1 MKKIFKI
8 VSIIIVLSMVLSVS
22 SLASI
27 MPCSNDYIAI
37 NSASITKASN
47 GNINITFYIKC
58 TDVMNKLGAL
68 TIKLYTSSDTL
79 VKTFTASSYA
89 SMMGSNSMSYSG
101 SVSYA
106 GTSGT
111 SYYAVVTFYASNNS
125 GTGTST
131 FTTPTVTA

>member
-1 MKKIFKI
+1 MKKVVKTVSLILI
-8 VSIIIVLSMVLSVS
+8 LSIILSVS
-22 SLASI
+22 SLATI
-27 MPCSNDYIAI
+27 VPCSSDYIY
-37 NSASITKASN
+37 SGHASITKGTGGS
-47 GNINITFYIKC
+47 ITIMF
-58 TDVMNKLGAL
+58 DVIGYGTMTKLGAL
-68 TIKLYTSSDTL
+68 SIKLYTSSGSL
-79 VKTFTASSYA
+79 VKTFSASNS
-89 SMMGSNSMSYSG
+89 SNLMGSNVASYSG